1 MSKYSLFLD
10 NLFEKISI
18 IKKLASKRNFFS
30 NILELNLKRFSSE
43 QIKKKFKRFHLV
55 RLKVLLLNFLKGDK
69 IQLNLKKDIKNC
81 QN

>member
-1 MSKYSLFLD
+1 MGNYSWFLN

-18 IKKLASKRNFFS
+18 IKKLSGKRNFLS

-55 RLKVLLLNFLKGDK
+55 RLKVLLQNFLKGDK
-69 IQLNLKKDIKNC
+69 IQLNLQKDIKNC
-81 QN
+81 

>member
-1 MSKYSLFLD
+1 MGNYSWFLN

-18 IKKLASKRNFFS
+18 IKKLSGKRNFLS

-43 QIKKKFKRFHLV
+43 QIKKMFKRFHLV
-55 RLKVLLLNFLKGDK
+55 RLKVLLQNFLKGDK
-69 IQLNLKKDIKNC
+69 IQLNLQKDIKNC